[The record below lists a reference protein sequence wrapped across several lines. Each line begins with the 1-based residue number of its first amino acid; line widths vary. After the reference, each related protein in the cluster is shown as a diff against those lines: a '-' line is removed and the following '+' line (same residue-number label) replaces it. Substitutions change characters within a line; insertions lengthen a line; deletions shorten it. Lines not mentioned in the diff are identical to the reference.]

1 MPGSIILYDNPL
13 YENTNV
19 RYNAGF
25 FLWRVLLQDYG
36 LPDPEATSLINLM
49 CNSRLFTDGGA
60 LEEYG
65 LIIHVRIGLKGELEK
80 LLRKRFKKL

>member
-1 MPGSIILYDNPL
+1 MPGSIILYDDPI

-36 LPDPEATSLINLM
+36 LPDPEAISLINLM

-65 LIIHVRIGLKGELEK
+65 LINTCKNRVKE
-80 LLRKRFKKL
+80 